1 MVASPIVELLYFEG
15 CPNHHAAREL
25 VERIATEEGVV
36 PDVRLVEVSSPEE
49 AEALRFLGSRTI
61 RVNGRDVEPGADG
74 RDAFMLA
81 CRVYRTEAGRTGERD
96 WPPWTRYDSDA
107 ERRHDRPCAGQRQV
121 SAE

>member
-1 MVASPIVELLYFEG
+1 MAGPPIVELLYFEG

-49 AEALRFLGSRTI
+49 AEALRFLGSPTI

-81 CRVYRTEAGRTGERD
+81 CRVYRTEAGLGGQPSGDWIRT
-96 WPPWTRYDSDA
+96 A
-107 ERRHDRPCAGQRQV
+107 FRRP
-121 SAE
+121 

>member
-49 AEALRFLGSRTI
+49 AEALRFLGSPTI
-61 RVNGRDVEPGADG
+61 RVNGGDVEPGADE

-81 CRVYRTEAGRTGERD
+81 CRVYRTEARLGGQPSGD
-96 WPPWTRYDSDA
+96 WIWA
-107 ERRHDRPCAGQRQV
+107 AFRRH
-121 SAE
+121 